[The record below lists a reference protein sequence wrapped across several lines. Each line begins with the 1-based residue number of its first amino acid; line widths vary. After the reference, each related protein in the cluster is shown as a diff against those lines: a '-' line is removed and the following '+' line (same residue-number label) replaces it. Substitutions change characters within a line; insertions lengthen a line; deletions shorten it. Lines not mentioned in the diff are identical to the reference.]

1 MLDSGPRSLREAAAK
16 ILAWIVCAN
25 MLLKKQEIQS
35 IFFIDPKTSTLEY
48 TFRKLQKSCKGIC
61 GSLVDL
67 QFLSTERASEA
78 TVYIVHETARG

>member
-25 MLLKKQEIQS
+25 MLLKGQEIQS

-48 TFRKLQKSCKGIC
+48 TFRKLQKSCKGIVAL
-61 GSLVDL
+61 SLIYNFSQL
-67 QFLSTERASEA
+67 KELLRPRF
-78 TVYIVHETARG
+78 I